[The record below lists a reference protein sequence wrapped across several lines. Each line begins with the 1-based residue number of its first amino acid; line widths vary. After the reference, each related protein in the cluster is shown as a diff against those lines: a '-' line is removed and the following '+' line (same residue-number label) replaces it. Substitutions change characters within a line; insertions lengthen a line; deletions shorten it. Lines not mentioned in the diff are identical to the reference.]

1 MSESGNN
8 GRQSER
14 LLADELF
21 DYCCQSDF
29 LSEEGLRQIIERH
42 GFKTNHHLLSNYKF
56 FVEACKNER
65 VTEGIIQCLL
75 KYFPDAAS
83 ITDEESRSPLHFA
96 CYNPNVTL
104 SIIHFLIG
112 AAPASVRSVSNVGN
126 MPLHGLCIN
135 KEVDDATALEILKL
149 LIERY
154 PEAIRHANKEG
165 KFPIH
170 CASQLRSP
178 EFCRLLIEAYPGSER
193 ITDAIGAL
201 PLHHACIK
209 GSLATVEYLHGKFPE
224 AVNHPTTKSKLY
236 PIHFAIRGGKHRA
249 NPAAAVAVDVVKF
262 LLDCDPDQKLKLW
275 QRKPLIHF
283 ACDTKYDDSN
293 IDASI
298 KVIKALYDA
307 RPEVIG
313 WNSYVTATQESHPQ
327 VQAFVNG
334 ELVYARQAKDHR
346 LMITPD
352 EHGQLPLH
360 RALQNNAMLGSIKL
374 LVKGNPSAVRS
385 VDDRGAFPLH
395 VACEHHDSTSVVE
408 YILGLA
414 HIARDATD
422 RDGDTPLHCA
432 CRGAKY
438 GTIALLLE
446 KYGAEL
452 VAKRNAQGKLPI
464 DLFWGSEEVGDRESV
479 EYTES
484 VFQFLK
490 ACPEIVMNFGTGAI
504 QSQSGTEK
512 KRKYGNE

>member
-8 GRQSER
+8 DIDDIQYAVSMLQLER
-14 LLADELF
+14 ELF
-21 DYCCQSDF
+21 IHCQSD
-29 LSEEGLRQIIERH
+29 LVSEEGLRQIIERH
-42 GFKTNHHLLSNYKF
+42 EFTTNHHLLSDYKF
-56 FVEACKNER
+56 FVEACKNKR

-75 KYFPDAAS
+75 DYFPDAAS

-112 AAPASVRSVSNVGN
+112 AAPASVRSVSNRGN
-126 MPLHGLCIN
+126 MPLHYLCDN
-135 KEVDDATALEILKL
+135 KKVDDASALEILKL
-149 LIERY
+149 LIERC
-154 PEAIRHANKEG
+154 PEAVRHANKR

-170 CASQLRSP
+170 FASQWRSP
-178 EFCRLLIEAYPGSER
+178 EFCRLLIEAYPRSER
-193 ITDAIGAL
+193 ITDATGAL
-201 PLHHACIK
+201 PLHHACMK
-209 GSLATVEYLHGKFPE
+209 GSLATVEYLYGIFPE
-224 AVNHPTTKSKLY
+224 AINHPTTKNKLY
-236 PIHFAIRGGKHRA
+236 PIHFAIVGGKQRA
-249 NPAAAVAVDVVKF
+249 GAVDVVKF

-275 QRKPLIHF
+275 QRQPLIHF
-283 ACDTKYDDSN
+283 ACDTKYDNSN

-313 WNSYVTATQESHPQ
+313 WNSLVKIVEESHPQ

-334 ELVYARQAKDHR
+334 ELVYARQAKEHR
-346 LMITPD
+346 LVITPD

-360 RALQNNAMLGSIKL
+360 RALRNNAMLGSIKL
-374 LVKGNPSAVRS
+374 LVKSNPSAVRS

-408 YILGLA
+408 YILGHA

-452 VAKRNAQGKLPI
+452 VATRNAQGKLPI
-464 DLFWGSEEVGDRESV
+464 DLFWRSEEVGDRESV
-479 EYTES
+479 EYIGS

-490 ACPEIVMNFGTGAI
+490 AYPEIVMNFDARSI
-504 QSQSGTEK
+504 QSQSGTGK
-512 KRKYGNE
+512 KRKYGN